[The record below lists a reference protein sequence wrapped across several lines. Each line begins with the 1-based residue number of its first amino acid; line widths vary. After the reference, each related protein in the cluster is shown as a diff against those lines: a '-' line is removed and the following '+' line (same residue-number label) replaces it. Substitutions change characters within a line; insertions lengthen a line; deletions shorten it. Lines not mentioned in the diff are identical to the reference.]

1 MVRIQTLRSEFDTL
15 KMKDLESIGD
25 YLNRV
30 ISIVNQL
37 KVNGEKIE
45 NQRIVEKILRSLIRK
60 FESTVVAIEESKDL
74 STLFVESLL
83 GSLRSHE
90 LRMKQYDSTP
100 LEQAFQAHM
109 SFRGDSGERRERG
122 FNR

>member
-1 MVRIQTLRSEFDTL
+1 MSPQQLQDLKENRKKDKKVLFFIYQAVDEVIFERILIVTSEKEAWDILHSSYKGDDKVKMVRIQTLRSEFDTL

-60 FESTVVAIEESKDL
+60 F
-74 STLFVESLL
+74 
-83 GSLRSHE
+83 
-90 LRMKQYDSTP
+90 
-100 LEQAFQAHM
+100 
-109 SFRGDSGERRERG
+109 SGH
-122 FNR
+122 